1 MKPTPPPD
9 GTPPLRP
16 LARFELSEEWID
28 EFDAQCTELLLKR
41 AKRYAAQRADDLG
54 WKMPSA
60 GAYDPDEL
68 VDNIVKDTLA
78 GVLRWNPDV
87 RNFDKHLFDAVRKRV
102 TRYAKRMMQ
111 YPHESIDAVDSTGR
125 SPAMAAVEIQLR
137 AEAPEATVETR
148 TRLAETISSLRK
160 LGRNKPL
167 VQRLLTAFEC
177 LATEEEDVMRKA
189 SLTSAQYHSARRQ
202 LARLVERLPSHL
214 KPRTNLVAKGA

>member
-9 GTPPLRP
+9 SAPPLAP
-16 LARFELSEEWID
+16 VARSQLSEEWI
-28 EFDAQCTELLLKR
+28 EKFDAQCTELLLKR
-41 AKRYAAQRADDLG
+41 ARRYAAQRARDLG
-54 WKMPSA
+54 WQVQSA

-78 GVLRWNPDV
+78 GVLRWDPNV
-87 RNFDKHLFDAVRKRV
+87 RDFDQYLFDAVRKRV
-102 TRYAKRMMQ
+102 TRQARRMTQ

-125 SPAMAAVEIQLR
+125 SPVMSAVEIQLR
-137 AEAPEATVETR
+137 SEAPEATRETR
-148 TRLAETISSLRK
+148 ARLSETITSLRK

-177 LATEEEDVMRKA
+177 LATEEEDVMRRA
-189 SLTSAQYHSARRQ
+189 SLTSKQYHSARRQ

-214 KPRTNLVAKGA
+214 KPRGYLVPKGA